1 MVVPLGVKW
10 PNLVEIEKYLIPL
23 PVKNAITS
31 PKVGG
36 TLYACCEGPM
46 RLTDFRFSSAEAT
59 PRVLKKLARGN
70 LVGCIPELL
79 RIFQKLSFAH
89 LTL

>member
-1 MVVPLGVKW
+1 
-10 PNLVEIEKYLIPL
+10 
-23 PVKNAITS
+23 
-31 PKVGG
+31 
-36 TLYACCEGPM
+36 M

-59 PRVLKKLARGN
+59 PRVLEKVGAGN